1 MQITILAIYLSI
13 ALFGTGSNVH
23 AKRLPEVILNKCSTC
38 HDYLS
43 GESVFSKT
51 RFVKTK
57 QGRDKFLESLSYMPP
72 GKKLNNVEVKQISQ
86 WHGQVVLNNEQDDS
100 EELTSKEVAMRC
112 LNLFSN
118 GVISSADRMR
128 VKLIETKSDSTKFC
142 QEIVKNIGN
151 DKKSLFSFYTF
162 LSSSFPSYNMS
173 FNNQD
178 WGSFEVYDVNQVPLA
193 IIYSFL
199 NDKDISYI
207 FKANNL
213 FDSVRNKSSKD
224 PFLFTR
230 QYNKYLYKK
239 DNLRYFYGSF
249 DNDKKLMKPVPLVK
263 KGALSD
269 VKVRSK
275 HYSVKRKCHGVNIR
289 ECHSTDMKLGMSL
302 GGGVLGAPS
311 YFISNN
317 GLDVGEVSNTE
328 LRNHRRWSKR
338 IINDFLCRKLPV
350 IDNSLAKVHVKKKS
364 HISFR
369 RSKECM
375 SCHVTLDGMAKLT
388 SNIGMYYNNSFAP
401 KVDLLDEDARDDEI
415 YLQFTFPAKS
425 SAQNELGLIAYNS
438 ITSEKK
444 YNDSVRS
451 LEELG
456 KFLEEESDFYYCQ
469 ASKMIEFIYGESI
482 DIKTLASSEF
492 KPSIDRFFKHRK
504 LKKLLIDL
512 IAHPSFSKL

>member
-1 MQITILAIYLSI
+1 MQITVLAIYLSVTLI
-13 ALFGTGSNVH
+13 GSDVL

-51 RFVKTK
+51 RFVKTEE
-57 QGRDKFLESLSYMPP
+57 GREKFLESLSYMPP
-72 GKKLNNVEVKQISQ
+72 GKKLSTLEVKQISQ
-86 WHGQVVLNNEQDDS
+86 WHGHVVSNNEQDDS
-100 EELTSKEVAMRC
+100 VELTPREVAVRC

-118 GVISSADRMR
+118 GIVTPSDIKRIKS
-128 VKLIETKSDSTKFC
+128 LNTKKDSGKFC
-142 QEIVKNIGN
+142 QQIIKNIGN
-151 DKKSLFSFYTF
+151 NKRGLFSFYTF

-178 WGSFEVYDVNQVPLA
+178 WGSFEVYDINQIPLA
-193 IIYSFL
+193 LIYSL
-199 NDKDISYI
+199 LKDKDITYI
-207 FKANNL
+207 FKENNL
-213 FDSVRNKSSKD
+213 FDSIRLKSSND
-224 PFLFTR
+224 PFLFTK

-249 DNDKKLMKPVPLVK
+249 DNDKKIMKPVPLIE
-263 KGALSD
+263 KGELSD
-269 VKVRSK
+269 VKIRSK
-275 HYSVKRKCHGVNIR
+275 HYSVMNKCHGVNLR
-289 ECHSTDMKLGMSL
+289 ECQSSDAKLGKSL

-350 IDNSLAKVHVKKKS
+350 IENSLAKVHVKKKS

-401 KVDLLDEDARDDEI
+401 KVDLLDEDDREDDI

-425 SAQNELGLIAYNS
+425 SVKSNDGVIAYNS
-438 ITSEKK
+438 ITSKKK
-444 YNDSVRS
+444 YYERVSDLRG
-451 LEELG
+451 LAT
-456 KFLEEESDFYYCQ
+456 FLENESDFYYCQ
-469 ASKMIEFIYGESI
+469 ASKMIEFIYGENI
-482 DIKTLASSEF
+482 DIKTLTSSEF
-492 KPSIDRFFKHRK
+492 QPAIARFIKHRK
-504 LKKLLIDL
+504 LKQLLSDL
-512 IAHPSFSKL
+512 IVHPSFSKL